1 MSFVGCTVQLSTQF
15 KILFLELFKLVSHHR
30 KQLFS
35 LFMKSSKGKSINH
48 SSKILLYFSCLTI
61 MKRKTMFQGVF
72 CTKVTSEG
80 LRIDLRLKSLQ
91 SFLQQF
97 LQYHSAHKV
106 YKLIRRDLNLI
117 IGFIWLKGLNLK
129 LKKVKERV
137 KLKSN
142 RFK

>member
-15 KILFLELFKLVSHHR
+15 KILFLELFKLVSHRR
-30 KQLFS
+30 KQMFR

-48 SSKILLYFSCLTI
+48 ASKILLYFRCLTI
-61 MKRKTMFQGVF
+61 MKQKTMFQGVF
-72 CTKVTSEG
+72 CTKPMTSEG

-117 IGFIWLKGLNLK
+117 IGFIWLKGLNLN
-129 LKKVKERV
+129 LKNVKERE
-137 KLKSN
+137 LS
-142 RFK
+142 